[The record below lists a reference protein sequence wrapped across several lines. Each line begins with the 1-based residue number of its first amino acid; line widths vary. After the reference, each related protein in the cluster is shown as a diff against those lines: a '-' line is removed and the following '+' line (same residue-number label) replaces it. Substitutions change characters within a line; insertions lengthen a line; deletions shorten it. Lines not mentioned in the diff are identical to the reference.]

1 MRLLSAIVL
10 NVTGCDKTAYGIIQ
24 SKTAEWGSIKGGI
37 SLVPKLV
44 K

>member
-10 NVTGCDKTAYGIIQ
+10 NVTGCHETAYGNIQ
-24 SKTAEWGSIKGGI
+24 SKTAEWGSIKGVI
-37 SLVPKLV
+37 SLLPKLV